1 MRAALRTLAV
11 SFVAAAAV
19 LAMAGVASAQDLII
33 EVAAPDEGILGE
45 PVEIAATVRDAD
57 TGEPIEGAAVVYF
70 GDASF
75 AGVSGEVE
83 LGTAESNVIGVATLQ
98 PTFSVSRLH
107 TVRVE
112 ILDNPD
118 VEPKTVSIPI
128 RIGSQLI
135 ASEAGVSIP
144 GLGSW
149 IVPFVILSAWV
160 IMITAAFGMVVIA
173 RGEAEPGASDS
184 APLESAG
191 SSRFNVAVVATGLMS
206 LIAVGLLSLLLR
218 GPETHSNLNPEGY
231 DRTAVAYLEAS
242 YLYAGPGHSEESLTG
257 DAIDDGRVL
266 FMSAGC
272 AGCHG
277 VNAQGTAAAR
287 SPAFATRV
295 WLGTIARSGQPGGM
309 PAYSEGDL
317 TDTQLDSIHAFLLDA
332 RDQISGEAP
341 APPATTAAPTTT
353 GAPSDTAQAP
363 DNSTTGTGAAAVS
376 FDQDVLPIF
385 KANCT
390 SCHGVAGGWTATD
403 YDSAVTTGASGS
415 VVVPGDVDASVLALK
430 VLGTQTAGG
439 MMPPGQALSQEDI
452 DTILAWIEGG
462 ANK

>member
-1 MRAALRTLAV
+1 
-11 SFVAAAAV
+11 
-19 LAMAGVASAQDLII
+19 MAGIASAEDLII
-33 EVAAPDEGILGE
+33 EVAAPNEGILGE

-57 TGEPIEGAAVVYF
+57 TGEPVEGAVVVYF

-75 AGVSGEVE
+75 AGVTGEVE

-107 TVRVE
+107 TIRVE
-112 ILDNPD
+112 LLDHPE
-118 VEPKTVSIPI
+118 VEPKSVSVPI

-149 IVPFVILSAWV
+149 IVPFVILSAWT
-160 IMITAAFGMVVIA
+160 IMITAAAGMVIIA
-173 RGEAEPGASDS
+173 RGKAEPGDAGA

-191 SSRFNVAVVATGLMS
+191 SSRFNLAVVATGLMG
-206 LIAVGLLSLLLR
+206 LIAIGLLTLLLR
-218 GPETHSNLNPEGY
+218 GPETHSNLNPQGY
-231 DRTAVAYLEAS
+231 DRTAVAYLEAT

-257 DAIDDGRVL
+257 DAVEDGRVL

-277 VNAQGTAAAR
+277 INAQGTAAAR
-287 SPAFATRV
+287 SPAFATRD
-295 WLGTIARSGQPGGM
+295 WLGAVARSGQPGGM

-317 TDTQLDSIHAFLLDA
+317 TDDQLDSIHAFLLDA
-332 RDQISGEAP
+332 RDRLSGEA
-341 APPATTAAPTTT
+341 PATTAAPPTTAPTTT
-353 GAPSDTAQAP
+353 EEPSDGVDTSQPPDAAPQAV
-363 DNSTTGTGAAAVS
+363 G
-376 FDQDVLPIF
+376 FDQVLPIF
-385 KANCT
+385 EANCAG
-390 SCHGVAGGWTATD
+390 CHGGAGGWTATD

-415 VVVPGDVDASVLALK
+415 AVVPGDVNASVLALK
-430 VLGTQTAGG
+430 VLGTQTTGG
-439 MMPPGQALSQEDI
+439 MMPPSEALPQEDI

-462 ANK
+462 ANR

>member
-1 MRAALRTLAV
+1 LRAPLRILAV
-11 SFVAAAAV
+11 ILVAAAAV
-19 LAMAGVASAQDLII
+19 IAMAGIASAEDVII

-57 TGEPIEGAAVVYF
+57 TGEPVEGAVVVYF

-75 AGVSGEVE
+75 AGVTGEVE

-107 TVRVE
+107 TIRVE
-112 ILDNPD
+112 LIDHPD
-118 VEPKTVSIPI
+118 VEPKSVSVPI

-149 IVPFVILSAWV
+149 IVPFVILSAWT
-160 IMITAAFGMVVIA
+160 IMITAAAGMVLIA
-173 RGEAEPGASDS
+173 RGEAEPEDAGA

-191 SSRFNVAVVATGLMS
+191 SSRFNLAVVATGLMG
-206 LIAVGLLSLLLR
+206 LIAIGLLALLVR
-218 GPETHSNLNPEGY
+218 GPETHSNLNPAGY

-242 YLYAGPGHSEESLTG
+242 YLYAGPGHSDESLTG
-257 DAIDDGRVL
+257 DALADGRVL

-277 VNAQGTAAAR
+277 INAQGTAAAR
-287 SPAFATRV
+287 SPAFATRD
-295 WLGTIARSGQPGGM
+295 WLGTVARSGQPGGM

-317 TDTQLDSIHAFLLDA
+317 TNDQLDSIHAFLLDA
-332 RDQISGEAP
+332 RDRLSGEAP
-341 APPATTAAPTTT
+341 PTTVAPTVPPTT
-353 GAPSDTAQAP
+353 EEPSDSADTSTSQPPEEVPQAV
-363 DNSTTGTGAAAVS
+363 G
-376 FDQDVLPIF
+376 FDQVLPIF
-385 KANCT
+385 EANCAG
-390 SCHGVAGGWTATD
+390 CHGSAGGWTATD

-415 VVVPGDVDASVLALK
+415 VVVPGDVTASVLALK
-430 VLGTQTAGG
+430 VLGTQTTGG
-439 MMPPGQALSQEDI
+439 MMPPGQALPQEDI

-462 ANK
+462 ANR